1 MQLYTC
7 TCLMGRLCVT
17 LRRLEDVQRQLLLQ
31 LLAVDIPQAAVADVG
46 GEVGEGW
53 AWGLRPVARR
63 TSSDRRTTRQ
73 PRLHHL
79 TRHPAA
85 VCHLLRAYN
94 VRSPSL
100 VIEQRIN
107 VSVHSMVYN
116 LHRRITGSFSLMAL
130 TYSKIVLKL
139 DLIIFKPNDTF
150 YFTKPL
156 YLLQTFFKLV
166 LR

>member
-1 MQLYTC
+1 MLFCKSILYLLHRLQIGTGRQLKPYCSYYGSEMQLYTC
-7 TCLMGRLCVT
+7 LLGRLCVT

-31 LLAVDIPQAAVADVG
+31 LLTVDIPQAAVADVG

-79 TRHPAA
+79 ARHPAA
-85 VCHLLRAYN
+85 VRHLLRPYN
-94 VRSPSL
+94 IVSPSL

-107 VSVHSMVYN
+107 VS
-116 LHRRITGSFSLMAL
+116 RI
-130 TYSKIVLKL
+130 
-139 DLIIFKPNDTF
+139 F
-150 YFTKPL
+150 YGI
-156 YLLQTFFKLV
+156 
-166 LR
+166 

>member
-1 MQLYTC
+1 
-7 TCLMGRLCVT
+7 MGRLCVT

-46 GEVGEGW
+46 GEVGGGW

-79 TRHPAA
+79 ARHPAA
-85 VCHLLRAYN
+85 VRHLLRPYTI
-94 VRSPSL
+94 RLPSL
-100 VIEQRIN
+100 IIEQRIN
-107 VSVHSMVYN
+107 VSVHSMAYN
-116 LHRRITGSFSLMAL
+116 LHRKIKESFSLMAL

-150 YFTKPL
+150 I
-156 YLLQTFFKLV
+156 LQNHCIYSKLFFN
-166 LR
+166 